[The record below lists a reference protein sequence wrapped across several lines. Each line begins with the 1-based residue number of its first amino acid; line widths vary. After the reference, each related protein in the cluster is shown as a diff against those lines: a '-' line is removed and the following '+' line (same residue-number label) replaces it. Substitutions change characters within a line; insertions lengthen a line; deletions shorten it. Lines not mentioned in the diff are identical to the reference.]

1 MEINEVDLNILQTRL
16 NNNAHKYL
24 NIIFNEY
31 GQYFSE
37 DSVKIFEQLKDS
49 NIVKVDKNFN
59 EYLQHQRN
67 EILSDNSLSNAEKS
81 EKLHEISTCLAH
93 GARVYNDNM
102 IHVYPTYLLGN
113 SQIKST
119 EDIFYRCDSI
129 LVHEIL
135 HYFIRPNYEKTDKK
149 GSFLTEGL
157 VDMCTRDIGQKY
169 GIHASDYSSNYTD
182 NVIFVRDALK
192 NVATPD
198 ERTKI
203 VFNDDVNTFFEKT
216 TTDSFDSEKES
227 TKIVDF
233 QQENNPTKK
242 QELMPQYR
250 KRMLLLTSLFSDYP
264 AKPDSILNALMNK
277 SANCKSSEEAFLH
290 ANQFSLNVR
299 MDMDGLTQEQKN
311 EVINRGILSPLD
323 SAYSNYKNEINNL
336 NSSNNLTNQNI
347 KVKKL
352 EMKPEST
359 HSSGFVNNFIL
370 IIFVIMMI
378 VAVFSFVYHF
388 VL

>member
-1 MEINEVDLNILQTRL
+1 MEINDVDINILQTRL
-16 NNNAHKYL
+16 NENANKYL

-59 EYLQHQRN
+59 EYFQYQRN
-67 EILSDNSLSNAEKS
+67 EILSDSSLSNDEKA

-93 GARVYNDNM
+93 GSRVYNDNM
-102 IHVYPTYLLGN
+102 IHVYPMYLLES
-113 SQIKST
+113 SQSKSS
-119 EDIFYRCDSI
+119 EDIFNSCDSI

-135 HYFIRPNYEKTDKK
+135 HYFIRPNYEKTDKR

-169 GIHASDYSSNYTD
+169 GIHVNDYSSNYTD
-182 NVIFVRDALK
+182 NVLFVRDALE
-192 NVATPD
+192 NVVIPD
-198 ERTKI
+198 ERAKI
-203 VFNDDVNTFFEKT
+203 VFNDDVYSFFEKT
-216 TTDSFDSEKES
+216 TTESFDSEKEAS
-227 TKIVDF
+227 RIIDF
-233 QQENNPTKK
+233 QHEKDPTKK

-264 AKPDSILNALMNK
+264 ASPDSILNALMNK
-277 SANCKSSEEAFLH
+277 SANCKSSEEAFLQ

-299 MDMDGLTQEQKN
+299 MDLDGLTQEQKN

-323 SAYSNYKNEINNL
+323 SAYSNYKKEINNL
-336 NSSNNLTNQNI
+336 NLRDDLTNQNV

-352 EMKPEST
+352 EMKPEV
-359 HSSGFVNNFIL
+359 GFVNTFIL

-378 VAVFSFVYHF
+378 VAVFSFVYYF
-388 VL
+388 VM

>member
-1 MEINEVDLNILQTRL
+1 M
-16 NNNAHKYL
+16 
-24 NIIFNEY
+24 
-31 GQYFSE
+31 
-37 DSVKIFEQLKDS
+37 
-49 NIVKVDKNFN
+49 
-59 EYLQHQRN
+59 
-67 EILSDNSLSNAEKS
+67 
-81 EKLHEISTCLAH
+81 
-93 GARVYNDNM
+93 
-102 IHVYPTYLLGN
+102 
-113 SQIKST
+113 
-119 EDIFYRCDSI
+119 
-129 LVHEIL
+129 
-135 HYFIRPNYEKTDKK
+135 
-149 GSFLTEGL
+149 TEGL

-182 NVIFVRDALK
+182 NVLFVRDALK
-192 NVATPD
+192 NIATPD

-203 VFNDDVNTFFEKT
+203 VFNDDVNTFFEKI
-216 TTDSFDSEKES
+216 TTDSFDSEKEA

-277 SANCKSSEEAFLH
+277 SVNCKSSEEAFLQ

-336 NSSNNLTNQNI
+336 NSNNNLTNQNV

-359 HSSGFVNNFIL
+359 HSSGFVNNLIL

-378 VAVFSFVYHF
+378 VVVFSFVYYF
-388 VL
+388 VM

>member
-1 MEINEVDLNILQTRL
+1 MEINDVDINILQTRL
-16 NNNAHKYL
+16 NENANKYL

-59 EYLQHQRN
+59 EYFQYQRN
-67 EILSDNSLSNAEKS
+67 EILSDSSLSNDEKA

-102 IHVYPTYLLGN
+102 IHVYPMYLLEG
-113 SQIKST
+113 SQSKSS
-119 EDIFYRCDSI
+119 EDIFNSCDSI

-157 VDMCTRDIGQKY
+157 VDMCTRDIGRKY

-182 NVIFVRDALK
+182 NVLFVRDALE
-192 NVATPD
+192 NVVIPG

-203 VFNDDVNTFFEKT
+203 VFNDDVNSFFEKT
-216 TTDSFDSEKES
+216 TTESFDSEKEAS
-227 TKIVDF
+227 RIIDF
-233 QQENNPTKK
+233 QHEKDPTKK

-250 KRMLLLTSLFSDYP
+250 KRMVLLTSLFSDYP

-277 SANCKSSEEAFLH
+277 SANCKSSEEAFLQ
-290 ANQFSLNVR
+290 ANQFSINVR
-299 MDMDGLTQEQKN
+299 MDLDGLTQEQKN

-323 SAYSNYKNEINNL
+323 SAYSNYKKEINNL
-336 NSSNNLTNQNI
+336 NSRDGLTNQSV

-352 EMKPEST
+352 EMKPEVN
-359 HSSGFVNNFIL
+359 HSSGFVNNYIL
-370 IIFVIMMI
+370 IIFAVMMI
-378 VAVFSFVYHF
+378 VAVFSFVYYF
-388 VL
+388 LL